1 MLPGQPAVIS
11 NSAWSRIRSD
21 SKSRIRS
28 SRGNSLHSS
37 RGKNPPKNP
46 TKPKPVATKAAVA
59 KTSPPETAPVKT
71 HGVKAATETGRH
83 ALRQFQRRPRERGQ
97 SLQWLLPLTTCGS
110 CDPPF
115 HIRHPIHYRIPGMYK
130 GRRAGPPR
138 QKEISGCWNT
148 LPSPPVWNLIGQL
161 PAMPL
166 VMAIRISRSN
176 QNWGSHTEF
185 TVAQAGIK
193 GVARRSLS
201 AWRQARRPASNGDPL
216 QRVYRPA
223 LTLAST

>member
-37 RGKNPPKNP
+37 RSKDPPKNL

-97 SLQWLLPLTTCGS
+97 SLQWLLSLTTCGS

-115 HIRHPIHYRIPGMYK
+115 HIRHPIHYRIPGMYE
-130 GRRAGPPR
+130 GAGQDCHAKR
-138 QKEISGCWNT
+138 DEW
-148 LPSPPVWNLIGQL
+148 PVG
-161 PAMPL
+161 
-166 VMAIRISRSN
+166 IRCR
-176 QNWGSHTEF
+176 H
-185 TVAQAGIK
+185 
-193 GVARRSLS
+193 RRS
-201 AWRQARRPASNGDPL
+201 GI
-216 QRVYRPA
+216 
-223 LTLAST
+223 